1 MAQTDFQRALDAYLA
16 LLSPAH
22 PPRLLLHG
30 CCAPCS
36 SYVLEYL
43 ATYFDIT
50 LCFYNPNIASREE
63 YEKRAEEERRLL
75 AEMPLARPVSLMVPP
90 WEHAVFLTTVRG
102 AESAPE
108 GGERCRRCFTLR
120 LGEAAKAAK
129 TGGFDCFA
137 TTLTISPLKNAA
149 LINEIGERAGRE
161 WGVPY
166 LATDF
171 KKKGGYLRSIELS
184 RQYGLYRQDFCG
196 CEFSYAARH
205 PVPPS
210 PPSNET

>member
-1 MAQTDFQRALDAYLA
+1 MEKENYQKALDAYLA
-16 LLSPAH
+16 SPDPAH

-43 ATYFDIT
+43 SNYFDIT
-50 LCFYNPNIASREE
+50 LYFYNPNISSFEE
-63 YEKRAEEERRLL
+63 YQKRAEEERRLL
-75 AEMPLARPVSLMVPP
+75 SAMPLRRPVSLTVPP
-90 WEHAVFLTTVRG
+90 WEHAEFLRAVQG
-102 AESAPE
+102 FEQVPE

-120 LGEAAKAAK
+120 LTAAAKEALS
-129 TGGFDCFA
+129 GGFDCFA

-149 LINEIGERAGRE
+149 LINTIGREIGER
-161 WGVPY
+161 WGVRY

-184 RQYGLYRQDFCG
+184 RRYELYRQDFCG

-205 PVPPS
+205 TASPS
-210 PPSNET
+210 

>member
-16 LLSPAH
+16 SLSPAH

-137 TTLTISPLKNAA
+137 TTLTISPLKNAEV
-149 LINEIGERAGRE
+149 LNTIGQEVANACG
-161 WGVPY
+161 
-166 LATDF
+166 ATWLPSDF
-171 KKKGGYLRSIELS
+171 KKKNGYRRSVELS
-184 RQYGLYRQDFCG
+184 AEYGLYRQDYCG
-196 CEFSYAARH
+196 CVFSKQEREA
-205 PVPPS
+205 S
-210 PPSNET
+210 K